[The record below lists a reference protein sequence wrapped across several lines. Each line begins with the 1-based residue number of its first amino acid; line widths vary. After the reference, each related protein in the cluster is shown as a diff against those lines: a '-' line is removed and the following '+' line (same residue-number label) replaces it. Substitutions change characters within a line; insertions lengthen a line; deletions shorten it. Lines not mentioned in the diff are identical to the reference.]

1 MEQTVSK
8 IEELLEKPCYVID
21 FLPEQVKPSSRGQ
34 FFDVE
39 CYLLNSD
46 KHFLLKDKFV
56 NIMYLYNW
64 MIGLTDHLYKY

>member
-56 NIMYLYNW
+56 N
-64 MIGLTDHLYKY
+64 

>member
-1 MEQTVSK
+1 VEQTVSK

-46 KHFLLKDKFV
+46 KHFLMWNV
-56 NIMYLYNW
+56 IYSIVINIFC
-64 MIGLTDHLYKY
+64 

>member
-46 KHFLLKDKFV
+46 ELKAADWNTKEPGNLLCIDQTELSK
-56 NIMYLYNW
+56 
-64 MIGLTDHLYKY
+64 

>member
-34 FFDVE
+34 FLMWNVI
-39 CYLLNSD
+39 YSI
-46 KHFLLKDKFV
+46 V
-56 NIMYLYNW
+56 INIFAER
-64 MIGLTDHLYKY
+64 